1 MKALLICG
9 PSGSGKSTFV
19 RQLIRQY
26 PDKYIKAVQYTTRPR
41 REGEAAN
48 EYVFVTPEEFKK
60 VHSSLVGI
68 THVNGNVYGSK
79 IDFKEERIQIFI
91 LNKEGIA
98 DFQYMAL
105 SFEDAQVKT
114 LGVYRD
120 LEKCCAARTSRD
132 PEFIKDEFKTLS
144 LANAIF
150 QNVSEDITPE
160 VISDLDEV
168 IQKLFG
174 E

>member
-26 PDKYIKAVQYTTRPR
+26 PNRYIKAVQYTTRPR
-41 REGEAAN
+41 RDGEAEN
-48 EYVFVTPEEFKK
+48 EYMFVTPDEFKK

-79 IDFKEERIQIFI
+79 IDFEEKKIQIFI
-91 LNKEGIA
+91 LNKEGIS
-98 DFQYMAL
+98 DFQYMAM
-105 SFEDAQVKT
+105 SFKDAEVKT

-120 LEKCCAARTSRD
+120 LEKCCEARTSRD
-132 PEFIKDEFKTLS
+132 REFIKEEFKTLS

-150 QNVSEDITPE
+150 QNVSEEITPE
-160 VISDLDEV
+160 TISDLNEV
-168 IQKLFG
+168 IKKLFG